1 MNRVDFDLYLIT
13 DRRQARG
20 RPLKEVLSAAL
31 AGGLRAVQLR
41 EKDLPVRDLL
51 SLAFEIREMTSQ
63 KALLFINDRLDVCL
77 SAGADGVHLR
87 ADSFSPSVARRILGP
102 QKLIGVSCHSLEEAL
117 SAEKEGGDFITLG
130 PLYFTPSKQAMGEPI
145 GLPLFQSIL
154 EKVKIPVFALGGI
167 QLARVEETLRA
178 GASGVALI
186 SAVLNAPD
194 VCEATRNFLAQ
205 IRRTKNH
212 GKLARS

>member
-13 DRRQARG
+13 DRLQTRG

-31 AGGLRAVQLR
+31 AGGVRAIQLR
-41 EKDLPVRDLL
+41 EKDLPIRDLL
-51 SLAFEIREMTSQ
+51 SLAFEIRELTSR
-63 KALLFINDRLDVCL
+63 KALLLINDRLDVCL
-77 SAGADGVHLR
+77 SVGADGVHLR
-87 ADSFSPSVARRILGP
+87 SDSFSPSVARRILGP
-102 QKLIGVSCHSLEEAL
+102 QKLIGVSCHSFEEAL
-117 SAEKEGGDFITLG
+117 LAEKEGGDFITLG
-130 PLYFTPSKQAMGEPI
+130 PLYITPSKQAMGEPL

-154 EKVKIPVFALGGI
+154 EKIKIPVFALGGL
-167 QLARVEETLRA
+167 QLSRVEETLRA

-194 VCEATRNFLAQ
+194 VCRETQRFLAQ
-205 IRRTKNH
+205 IQRTKNR